1 MMYYVVGR
9 SEQFCVVIGVG
20 GRMNDISKTE
30 RKVIPLSEKVQGR
43 VLSTALPALFHD
55 QGSASTAKE

>member
-20 GRMNDISKTE
+20 GRLIDVSKTE
-30 RKVIPLSEKVQGR
+30 RKVNPLSGKVQGR
-43 VLSTALPALFHD
+43 FLSAALLALFHG
-55 QGSASTAKE
+55 QGPTSMAKE